1 MKVFEETADYNS
13 KQPEK
18 EEEPEYPKEMMS
30 KDRRIRVRLMLLTLF
45 SHSIWMWNIM
55 IYWNGT
61 TLSINIY

>member
-30 KDRRIRVRLMLLTLF
+30 KDRRIRVRLVLP
-45 SHSIWMWNIM
+45 
-55 IYWNGT
+55 
-61 TLSINIY
+61 TLSYYSI